1 MKGLKLFLPLLVSNR
16 WDDFDTS
23 PVQWHIDKTAGVKDG
38 PETYGGLADY
48 IVNPEP
54 WQSAV
59 NGIY

>member
-1 MKGLKLFLPLLVSNR
+1 MFSNR

-38 PETYGGLADY
+38 PESYGSTSDY